1 MPKGI
6 RRTLTLGEEIRELD
20 RILMSSVRKNLAVAR
35 KVAEESAEGEETGI
49 LRGLLKNHSLLVQD
63 SPQEPKVDPP
73 PLSERERI
81 TQKLGHFLS
90 ALSETDLL
98 MLTELARSMR
108 RSKREVT
115 EQGKAKDSAASPA
128 DSGSSP
134 SR

>member
-6 RRTLTLGEEIRELD
+6 RRTLTLGEEVRELD

-35 KVAEESAEGEETGI
+35 KVADESTEEKESGI
-49 LRGLLKNHSLLVQD
+49 LKGLLKNHALMVQD
-63 SPQEPKVDPP
+63 SPQEQKVDPP

-90 ALSETDLL
+90 ALSESDLL

-108 RSKREVT
+108 RSKREAT
-115 EQGKAKDSAASPA
+115 EQGKAKDSAASTA
-128 DSGSSP
+128 DSESP
-134 SR
+134 TSR